1 MILPWAVYQLV
12 VITNILL
19 DLGYTYSRH
28 RLNNP
33 PDITIAIIN
42 LVWISTWTTLS
53 ISYTI
58 DLKGIYQYLNSLN
71 HATSLTITEYQEG
84 HTASSMY
91 TR

>member
-1 MILPWAVYQLV
+1 MIQPGAAKHVMVMTTSLM
-12 VITNILL
+12 